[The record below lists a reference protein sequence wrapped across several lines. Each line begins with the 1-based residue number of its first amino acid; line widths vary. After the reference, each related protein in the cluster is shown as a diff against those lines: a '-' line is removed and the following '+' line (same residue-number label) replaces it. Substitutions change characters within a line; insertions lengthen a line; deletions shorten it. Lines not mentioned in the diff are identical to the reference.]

1 MSPWD
6 VVGIL
11 STTTL
16 CLFGIFFISD
26 KVTEWVISEFER
38 RQRINEYLEKLA
50 KERDS
55 NGGS

>member
-55 NGGS
+55 NG